1 MLREILCWV
10 LILGSAWVSV
20 HYAPVLPERVA
31 THFDIAGNPNGW
43 MSRTNALVFGPAMA
57 LGMYVLFTVLIW
69 LGSTERNV
77 LALDERTAGFM
88 QVAKVMLVLLLAV
101 VHASIVMNA
110 AGMKHNPMSAMAPV
124 LSLMMA
130 YLGWAIMQ
138 AKRNWMMGVR
148 VPWTLVDEDAWR
160 LGNRV
165 MGYALIVTAVTC
177 LAGMVLPRLWVW
189 LFLAPLAL
197 GTVLSIV
204 WSYVVYRRGRAASG

>member
-1 MLREILCWV
+1 MLREIVCWAF
-10 LILGSAWVSV
+10 ILGSAWVSI

-43 MSRTNALVFGPAMA
+43 MERTQALLFGPAMA
-57 LGMYVLFTVLIW
+57 LGMYLLFTFLIW
-69 LGSTERNV
+69 LGTTERNV

-88 QVAKVMLVLLLAV
+88 QVAKLLVVMLMAV
-101 VHASIVMNA
+101 MHGSIILNA
-110 AGMKHNPMSAMAPV
+110 AGMKHNVMSAMAPV
-124 LSLMMA
+124 LSVMMG

-148 VPWTLVDEDAWR
+148 VPWTLVDENAWR

-177 LAGMVLPRLWVW
+177 LAGLGVPRLWVW
-189 LFLAPLAL
+189 LFLTPLAA

-204 WSYVVYRRGRAASG
+204 WSYVVYRRGRAANG